1 MNGDRY
7 NAMTMKNIG
16 MTLALTG
23 LLVCGGASAQE
34 RYGSRTGNV
43 SFFSSTSLENIQ
55 ADNHKAASVF
65 DATTGALEFSVLI
78 KAFEF
83 EKALMQEHFNENYME
98 SNTYPKAVFKGK
110 VGGVSAADLKKPGR
124 HDVTIDGE
132 LDMHGVKR
140 KISEKGTIV
149 VEPTGMVHAECDLVV
164 KPEDYKIDIP
174 SVVRKQIAEEI
185 QVKVRIDYQKM

>member
-1 MNGDRY
+1 
-7 NAMTMKNIG
+7 MKTSLKKLALAALLIP
-16 MTLALTG
+16 TLAT
-23 LLVCGGASAQE
+23 AQE

-43 SFFSSTSLENIQ
+43 SFYSKTPIENIE
-55 ADNHKAASVF
+55 AHNHKAASVF
-65 DATTGALEFSVLI
+65 DATSSALEFSVLI

-110 VGGVSAADLKKPGR
+110 VAGVTAADLKKPGTYP
-124 HDVTIDGE
+124 VTLEGE

-140 KISEKGTIV
+140 KITEKGTITV
-149 VEPTGMVHAECDLVV
+149 QPTGLVHAESDFVV
-164 KPEDYKIDIP
+164 KPEDYKIAIP
-174 SVVRKQIAEEI
+174 AVVREQIAKEI